1 MGAAAFTALNLL
13 LDPMRLL
20 FMFAGVLAGL
30 VVGALPGMGGTVAA
44 AILVPFITRLDP
56 YTGLAMLTGS
66 LAVVHTSDTVT
77 SVLVGTPGSA
87 AGVPTV
93 LEGHPMAKQGQAARA
108 LSAAYLSS
116 LFGGLAG
123 AIGLTLA
130 IPIARPLVLTFGSPE
145 LFLLTALG
153 VSFAGSLVGR
163 EPLRGVLSGLL
174 GLLLSTVGSAPA
186 APEYRFTFGQLYLED
201 GLSLVVVALGV
212 YGVAEVISL
221 LARGGSVAGQIDLG
235 RGWLQGVRDVIEHR
249 WLVLRGSLIGI
260 WAGILPAIGA
270 TAGTW
275 MAYGHVVATSRDRE
289 RFGKGDVRGI
299 IAPEA
304 ANNAVEAGD
313 LIPTLLFSVPGSVP
327 MAILMGALMLYG
339 VLPGPRI
346 VSEHLDLIFVI
357 IWTFAL
363 ANVIGAAIM
372 FLASAPIARLTF
384 VPFSRLA
391 PAVILA
397 VLLGAWQ
404 STQQWGDLF
413 LLLILGLMGY
423 VMKISGWPRGPLMVG
438 FVLGEPMERYFW
450 LAVNLYPRP
459 NDWLIRPAVLI
470 LGALLVAPFAWDAVR
485 AMRTRKNEVAP
496 VREITWTFS
505 LDTAVT
511 CGFIAVFAW
520 AWREARNFLP
530 AAALLPLTVSLIG
543 LVLGVVQLIQE
554 VRGRSLP
561 APEDGEEGVSPA
573 IHRRAVLFYMTIM
586 AYYVLLWLLGFQ
598 LASAIWLFA
607 FLLFVGKL
615 RWHYAAVYT
624 ILTLVSLNLLG
635 RFLGVSLP
643 TGILVGFLSGRQW

>member
-1 MGAAAFTALNLL
+1 MGAAAFTALGLL
-13 LDPMRLL
+13 LDPMRIL
-20 FMFAGVLAGL
+20 FIFAGVLAGL
-30 VVGALPGMGGTVAA
+30 VIGAVPGMGGTVAV
-44 AILVPFITRLDP
+44 AILVPFIIGLDP

-87 AGVPTV
+87 ASVPTV

-116 LFGGLAG
+116 LFGGLVG
-123 AIGLTLA
+123 AIGLTLV

-145 LFLLTALG
+145 LFLLTVLG

-186 APEYRFTFGQLYLED
+186 AAEYRFTFGQLYLED
-201 GLSLVVVALGV
+201 GLSLVVVVLGV
-212 YGVAEVISL
+212 YGVAEIISL
-221 LARGGSVAGQIDLG
+221 LARGGSIAGQIDLG
-235 RGWLQGVRDVIEHR
+235 HGWFQGVRDVIKHR
-249 WLVLRGSLIGI
+249 WLVLRGALIGM
-260 WAGILPAIGA
+260 WAGILPVIGA

-275 MAYGHVVATSRDRE
+275 MAYGHVVATSRDSE
-289 RFGKGDVRGI
+289 RFGKGDIRGI

-304 ANNAVEAGD
+304 ANNSVEAGD

-327 MAILMGALMLYG
+327 MAILMGVLMLYG

-357 IWTFAL
+357 IWTYAL
-363 ANVIGAAIM
+363 ANVMGAAIM

-391 PAVILA
+391 PMVILA

-404 STQQWGDLF
+404 STQQWGDFF
-413 LLLILGLMGY
+413 LLLILGLLGY
-423 VMKISGWPRGPLMVG
+423 VMKISGWPRAPLMVG

-459 NDWLIRPAVLI
+459 HDWLVRPAVLI
-470 LGALLVAPFAWDAVR
+470 LGALLVAPFAWDAFR
-485 AMRTRKNEVAP
+485 AMRTKREEVTSI
-496 VREITWTFS
+496 REIRWTFS
-505 LDTAVT
+505 LNTAVT

-520 AWREARNFLP
+520 AWTEARGFLP
-530 AAALLPLTVSLIG
+530 AAALLPLTVSLTG
-543 LVLGVVQLIQE
+543 LVLGIIQLIQE

-561 APEDGEEGVSPA
+561 SPEDGEEGVSPA
-573 IHRRAVLFYMTIM
+573 MHRRAVLFYMTIVL
-586 AYYVLLWLLGFQ
+586 YYVLLWLLGFQ
-598 LASAIWLFA
+598 LASTIWLFA
-607 FLLFVGKL
+607 FLLFVGGL

-624 ILTLVSLNLLG
+624 MLMLVSLNLLG
-635 RFLGVSLP
+635 RLLGVSLP
-643 TGILVGFLSGRQW
+643 AGILVRLLSGG